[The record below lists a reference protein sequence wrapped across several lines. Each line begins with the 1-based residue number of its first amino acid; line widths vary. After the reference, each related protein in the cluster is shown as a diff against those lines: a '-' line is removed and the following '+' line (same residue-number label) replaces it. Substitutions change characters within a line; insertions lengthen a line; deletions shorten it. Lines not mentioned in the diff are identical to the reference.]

1 MTHTVTKFD
10 FSDSL
15 ALTVSFMITCR
26 VVVLRI
32 GTRTRVLFFGDLD
45 SDSPVGDLDSDLEIQ
60 DLNLEVQ

>member
-45 SDSPVGDLDSDLEIQ
+45 SDLEIQ